1 MLSTAHVLRILAKAN
16 PDRRI
21 TEDTLRSCIRRGDV
35 QLPPL
40 FAGRYAWSSDDV
52 AKLARALG
60 LEPPRDE
67 SRGRARA
74 RKDHGE
80 RTSLEAPGPR

>member
-21 TEDTLRSCIRRGDV
+21 TEDTLRSCIRRGEV

-40 FAGRYAWSSDDV
+40 FAGRYAWSLDDV
-52 AKLARALG
+52 ANLARALG
-60 LEPPRDE
+60 LNPPPAERCDSDR
-67 SRGRARA
+67 SRSRPDAKATGAR
-74 RKDHGE
+74 RGE
-80 RTSLEAPGPR
+80 R

>member
-21 TEDTLRSCIRRGDV
+21 TEDTLRSCIRRGEV

-60 LEPPRDE
+60 LEPPCDE
-67 SRGRARA
+67 SRGRAPA
-74 RKDHGE
+74 RRSAEGE
-80 RTSLEAPGPR
+80 LQVDCGGPR

>member
-1 MLSTAHVLRILAKAN
+1 MLSTAQVLKLLAQAN
-16 PDRRI
+16 PARRV

-60 LEPPRDE
+60 LETPRDE

-74 RKDHGE
+74 RRSAEGE
-80 RTSLEAPGPR
+80 LQVDCGGPR

>member
-1 MLSTAHVLRILAKAN
+1 MLSTAQVLKLLAQAN

-40 FAGRYAWSSDDV
+40 FAGRYAWSPDDV
-52 AKLARALG
+52 TKLARALG

-74 RKDHGE
+74 RRPAEGE
-80 RTSLEAPGPR
+80 LQVDCGGPR